1 MKKPTEVNILGMP
14 YKINYVDSV
23 SDVDIHRRESLWGQI
38 DYWTHSIR
46 IYDGG
51 RSIESIWKTIF
62 HEVIHGITSHLKIKV
77 IRDAEN
83 YEDIVELLALG
94 MADVLIRNGWLA
106 K

>member
-1 MKKPTEVNILGMP
+1 MKKPTEVNILGIT
-14 YKINYVDSV
+14 YKIEYVNSV

-46 IYDGG
+46 IYDGD
-51 RSIESIWKTIF
+51 RSIESIWKT
-62 HEVIHGITSHLKIKV
+62 
-77 IRDAEN
+77 
-83 YEDIVELLALG
+83 IVELLALG

>member
-46 IYDGG
+46 IYDGE
-51 RSIESIWKTIF
+51 RSIESIWKTIL
-62 HEVIHGITSHLKIKV
+62 HEVAHGVVTHLRIKV
-77 IRDAEN
+77 ISDAEN
-83 YEDIVELLALG
+83 KEDVIELLALG